1 MKEKMLV
8 SVIMNCHNGEVFL
21 KESLNS
27 LISQTYKNWE
37 LIFWDNNSTD
47 KSETILKQYKDQRI
61 KYFKSDSY
69 SKLYRARNLA
79 VSKANG
85 EFITFLDT
93 DDLWNKEKLEK
104 QIEIC
109 KRNKDSFTKHKG
121 DAAKLKIAVKFIG
134 EQVSSSCNSPAPGI
148 YMVKGGSSLYTA
160 LSCDGGYDSFISF
173 YAYLYGFTTFLGG
186 EVDSSRSSIRNNIE
200 FLSFTPDTIGSQS
213 RLTFEPQKFTR
224 SVNEGDFK
232 LYYDYRF
239 NNKTEKATVYDD
251 KIDHSKKS
259 IIDFPNCSYDVIT
272 SVYYARTLDYSNV
285 NYNDTIQLSM
295 MVDKKIY
302 NDLYIRYL
310 GTETIEDQYGKKH
323 DCIKFSPQLIE
334 GTLFKE
340 GESMYIYVTNDKN
353 RIPIYIEAEIVVG
366 SVKAYIKSMKNI
378 KYPA

>member
-109 KRNKDSFTKHKG
+109 KRNKD
-121 DAAKLKIAVKFIG
+121 VKFI
-134 EQVSSSCNSPAPGI
+134 
-148 YMVKGGSSLYTA
+148 
-160 LSCDGGYDSFISF
+160 
-173 YAYLYGFTTFLGG
+173 
-186 EVDSSRSSIRNNIE
+186 
-200 FLSFTPDTIGSQS
+200 
-213 RLTFEPQKFTR
+213 
-224 SVNEGDFK
+224 
-232 LYYDYRF
+232 
-239 NNKTEKATVYDD
+239 
-251 KIDHSKKS
+251 
-259 IIDFPNCSYDVIT
+259 
-272 SVYYARTLDYSNV
+272 YSN
-285 NYNDTIQLSM
+285 
-295 MVDKKIY
+295 
-302 NDLYIRYL
+302 
-310 GTETIEDQYGKKH
+310 
-323 DCIKFSPQLIE
+323 F
-334 GTLFKE
+334 FF
-340 GESMYIYVTNDKN
+340 
-353 RIPIYIEAEIVVG
+353 
-366 SVKAYIKSMKNI
+366 
-378 KYPA
+378 